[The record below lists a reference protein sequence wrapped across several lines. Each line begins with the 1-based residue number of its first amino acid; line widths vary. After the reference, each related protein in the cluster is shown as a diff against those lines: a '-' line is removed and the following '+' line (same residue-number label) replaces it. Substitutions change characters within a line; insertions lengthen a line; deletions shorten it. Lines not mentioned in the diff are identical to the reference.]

1 MGDHAGNGNGN
12 GDAAQARWLGVG
24 RSADPDARRAG
35 AEAAAGALTGADPKL
50 VVVFCSDAYE
60 LPELLAGIREH
71 TAAVPLIGC
80 STAGE
85 IADGGPGDHG
95 VVVTVLGGRGFQAA
109 TRASFGGALRLR
121 AAGASVAQAAH
132 AVAGCEH
139 RVLLMLSDG
148 LAPDDQQDLVRGAYG
163 VLGAAVPLVGG
174 LAGDDMKMVR
184 TFQLHN
190 ERVLYDAVVGAAIG
204 SDAPIGIGVRHGWQ
218 PVGEPMVVTHSAGNR
233 VYTLDG
239 RPALDA
245 YLDRLGAPPEAH
257 REPAAFRQFALTHPL
272 GLSRRRGEG
281 QVRVVGGPD
290 FEERSLSCA
299 SQIPAGGLAWLMRGD
314 GASALAATDA
324 ACADALAPL
333 GGRAPIGMIAFDCI
347 GRRGV
352 VAEEIDRVAASAAGA
367 PVAGFYTYGEIARTR
382 GLAGFHNQTLVVL
395 ALG

>member
-1 MGDHAGNGNGN
+1 MGDHAGNGDG
-12 GDAAQARWLGVG
+12 GDNAAQARWLGVG
-24 RSADPDARRAG
+24 RSADPDARGAG
-35 AEAAAGALTGADPKL
+35 AEAAAAALTGAAPKL
-50 VVVFCSDAYE
+50 VIVFCSDAYE
-60 LPELLAGIREH
+60 LPELLAGIRARTGE
-71 TAAVPLIGC
+71 VPLVGC

-85 IADGGPGDHG
+85 IATGGVGDHG
-95 VVVTVLGGRGFQAA
+95 VVVTVLGGPGFQVA
-109 TRASFGGALRLR
+109 TRASFGGARRLR
-121 AAGASVAQAAH
+121 AAGANVAQAAR

-184 TFQLHN
+184 TFQLHGD
-190 ERVLYDAVVGAAIG
+190 RVLSGAVVGAAIG

-218 PVGEPMVVTHSAGNR
+218 RIGEPMVVTQSSGTR
-233 VYTLDG
+233 VYTLDD

-245 YLDRLGAPPEAH
+245 YLDRLGAPPAA
-257 REPAAFRQFALTHPL
+257 RSEPAAFRQFALEHPL

-281 QVRVVGGPD
+281 HLCVVGSPD
-290 FEERSLSCA
+290 FLERSLGCTT
-299 SQIPAGGLAWLMRGD
+299 QIPAGGLAWLMRSD

-333 GGRAPIGMIAFDCI
+333 GGRAPVGMIAFDCI
-347 GRRGV
+347 GRRDLVG
-352 VAEEIDRVAASAAGA
+352 AEIDRVAASAAGA
-367 PVAGFYTYGEIARTR
+367 PLAGFYTYGEIARTR
-382 GLAGFHNQTLVVL
+382 GLAGVHNQTLVVL